1 MNQSMNAQTI
11 KAEPL
16 APAHLSKVRAALGL
30 CNPFIANAVW
40 MPEQGQGVFLISS
53 FVGRM

>member
-1 MNQSMNAQTI
+1 MNQSMNARTI

-30 CNPFIANAVW
+30 CNPFIANAVG
-40 MPEQGQGVFLISS
+40 MPEQGQGVFVISS
-53 FVGRM
+53 LVGRM